1 MRPAR
6 SLRLAQR
13 VISGFIEAF
22 DFAAVKRSSPTSKCA
37 PKALGVRKS
46 STA

>member
-22 DFAAVKRSSPTSKCA
+22 DFAAVE
-37 PKALGVRKS
+37 ALI
-46 STA
+46 ANL